1 MTQYSIN
8 DDLRSYK
15 EANTHLTKADD
26 PSKASVSSVPSSYSL
41 ASTPASG
48 LLSKQQQREAD
59 YSLYSKR
66 PHGESQVVMSL
77 GSDKE
82 SVFFQAYISKLF

>member
-1 MTQYSIN
+1 MQ
-8 DDLRSYK
+8 
-15 EANTHLTKADD
+15 
-26 PSKASVSSVPSSYSL
+26 
-41 ASTPASG
+41 
-48 LLSKQQQREAD
+48 QQQREAD

-66 PHGESQVVMSL
+66 PQGESQVMSL

>member
-1 MTQYSIN
+1 V
-8 DDLRSYK
+8 
-15 EANTHLTKADD
+15 DD
-26 PSKASVSSVPSSYSL
+26 PSKVLSSAPSSSSYDSSQ
-41 ASTPASG
+41 ASRLK
-48 LLSKQQQREAD
+48 LLQQQREAD

-66 PHGESQVVMSL
+66 PQGDMHRMSL